1 MIEIEH
7 VSKVYGETAVVD
19 DVSMTIPPHEI
30 VAIVGTSGSGK
41 TTLLRM
47 INRLVE
53 PDGGAI
59 RLDGTDNRAV
69 PGHMLRRSIGY
80 VIQGHGLFPHRS
92 VAENIATVPRL
103 LGWDAERI
111 AARVNELM
119 TLFQLDPAVFAQ
131 RLPHELS
138 GGQQQRVGV
147 ARALAAEPNVL
158 LMDEPFGAL
167 DPIIRAKARDDLK
180 AIQKR
185 FGTTIVLVT
194 HDMEEA
200 ISLGDRIAVMEA
212 GRLLQYATPAEILAR
227 PASAFVEALVGS
239 ADRPLRLLS
248 LASVAE
254 AMEPGEAAGEA
265 VSPDTTLRDAL
276 AALLW
281 SGRPALPVKG
291 EDGHL
296 IGKVT
301 LDALVRRAASPE

>member
-1 MIEIEH
+1 
-7 VSKVYGETAVVD
+7 
-19 DVSMTIPPHEI
+19 
-30 VAIVGTSGSGK
+30 
-41 TTLLRM
+41 
-47 INRLVE
+47 
-53 PDGGAI
+53 
-59 RLDGTDNRAV
+59 
-69 PGHMLRRSIGY
+69 
-80 VIQGHGLFPHRS
+80 
-92 VAENIATVPRL
+92 
-103 LGWDAERI
+103 
-111 AARVNELM
+111 
-119 TLFQLDPAVFAQ
+119 
-131 RLPHELS
+131 
-138 GGQQQRVGV
+138 
-147 ARALAAEPNVL
+147 
-158 LMDEPFGAL
+158 MDEPFGAL